1 MLIKTVIEEIETSH
15 LKVGLQLLQNLP
27 KMPEKSYVNLIIK
40 LSLNK
45 IRHILM
51 DRNFYIFL
59 WTKAWSSTPTLKN
72 QLTFPQSMSIFAWEN
87 SISHWNAFCSWF
99 SFSPAAWFSN
109 KLWASLQLILSMISS
124 VKRLFCNLWK
134 KQKGHASFR
143 NLIVRLSGVQK
154 IRIFC

>member
-59 WTKAWSSTPTLKN
+59 WTKGMIFNSHPQEST
-72 QLTFPQSMSIFAWEN
+72 
-87 SISHWNAFCSWF
+87 H
-99 SFSPAAWFSN
+99 
-109 KLWASLQLILSMISS
+109 ISS
-124 VKRLFCNLWK
+124 INVDLCLGELDQPLKRILFM
-134 KQKGHASFR
+134 
-143 NLIVRLSGVQK
+143 I
-154 IRIFC
+154 